1 VRPLCLGQTSG
12 RLHNFGRYFLGVPN
26 NSRPKQAKPQNLGRN
41 GPRVGLASG
50 EPLVDFSHQLSAF
63 ALGDAFEERLDN
75 SLHVYVVFDDCVLA
89 ASVCRPGFFD
99 GYARW

>member
-1 VRPLCLGQTSG
+1 
-12 RLHNFGRYFLGVPN
+12 
-26 NSRPKQAKPQNLGRN
+26 
-41 GPRVGLASG
+41 
-50 EPLVDFSHQLSAF
+50 VDFSHQLSAF